1 MDPLLAKWKPILLKF
16 QKIWTGVL
24 VLLLQMILGRTM
36 TRFLHNIFW
45 HLVQP
50 HKTILVQA
58 LVGAILFTVLGLA
71 MSIYIQKITDYVF
84 WWMAIGNNL

>member
-1 MDPLLAKWKPILLKF
+1 MDWCFGAFAPNEDFRSYNEGFSI
-16 QKIWTGVL
+16 
-24 VLLLQMILGRTM
+24 
-36 TRFLHNIFW
+36 TRFW

-71 MSIYIQKITDYVF
+71 MSIYIQKNTIMF
-84 WWMAIGNNL
+84 WWMAIGNY

>member
-1 MDPLLAKWKPILLKF
+1 MDPAFGKMETYTFEEF

-24 VLLLQMILGRTM
+24 VFAPNDFRSYNDKVSPI
-36 TRFLHNIFW
+36 TRFW

-71 MSIYIQKITDYVF
+71 MSIYIQKLLF
-84 WWMAIGNNL
+84 WWMAIGNY

>member
-1 MDPLLAKWKPILLKF
+1 
-16 QKIWTGVL
+16 
-24 VLLLQMILGRTM
+24 
-36 TRFLHNIFW
+36 
-45 HLVQP
+45 VQP